1 MKHVN
6 MNDIRKGFSMFSE
19 FIILKNIDH
28 LTEMFLLFACVIEL
42 FNFNRRN
49 KPIFEAQQLDL

>member
-1 MKHVN
+1 

-28 LTEMFLLFACVIEL
+28 LTEMFLLFASVIEL